1 MKGLLKYLLAV
12 MCAALT
18 CVSHAQTQLKIDNAG
33 LALDGY
39 WYPAIG
45 KAPTIIALHGCGGM
59 LNAQGKP
66 NLRTA
71 SYAKLL
77 NAEGWHVLYVDSLSP
92 RGIKSVC
99 GGNDAVTQAQRMT
112 DVQSAVAYLSAHNDV
127 DASRLAILGWSHGGS
142 TGLLANNA
150 LVNGAGSS
158 YAVPP
163 KAVVTFYPGCGSP
176 EAQARWQPALP
187 HLMLLG
193 AVDDWTP
200 PESCQR
206 LAERFPQQ
214 IRVHTYADAHHGFD
228 SDAPVRPVV
237 LNTPRGAKTVHAG
250 GNSAAK
256 AASQAALI
264 AFLKEHFK

>member
-1 MKGLLKYLLAV
+1 MKLLIFIFCLMSA
-12 MCAALT
+12 CA
-18 CVSHAQTQLKIDNAG
+18 SHAQTQLKIDNAG

-71 SYAKLL
+71 GYAKLL

-99 GGNDAVTQAQRMT
+99 GGNDAVTQAQRVA
-112 DVQSAVAYLSAHNDV
+112 DVQSAVAYLSAHSDV

-142 TGLLANNA
+142 TGLLANSA
-150 LVNGAGSS
+150 SVN
-158 YAVPP
+158 YAVAP
-163 KAVVTFYPGCGSP
+163 KAVVTFYPGCGSR

-193 AVDDWTP
+193 AADNWTP
-200 PESCQR
+200 PAPCQS
-206 LAERFPQQ
+206 LAERFPQK

-237 LNTPRGAKTVHAG
+237 LSTPRGARTVHAG
-250 GNSAAK
+250 GNTAAK
-256 AASQAALI
+256 DASQAALI